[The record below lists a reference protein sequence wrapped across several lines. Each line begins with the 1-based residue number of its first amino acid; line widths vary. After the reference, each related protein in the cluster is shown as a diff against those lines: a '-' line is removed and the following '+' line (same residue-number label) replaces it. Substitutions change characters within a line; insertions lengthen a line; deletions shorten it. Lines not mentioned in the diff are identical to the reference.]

1 MAVERIEE
9 FWQSRIGSVMR
20 PRFAQEQG
28 ARVVECE
35 AFNVLERNA
44 AAGNVR
50 RLIARGHDQPQSL
63 DRRKPPEHG
72 LGRGL
77 FPPPRRFKIVEDR
90 QRRPRGAK
98 IRDGSLHRRGG
109 AGGVEPERVGER
121 AQNALGVGN
130 GLEIDEQAPLGAE
143 TRDDRRVVTE
153 RVVRSIGRERTFD
166 VDDHDLASL
175 SGKAR
180 DLAFQV
186 AARCRARGCAA
197 RTISLK
203 VRFGD
208 FETIERSYSLDRP
221 VATAGEIA
229 RIARAL
235 LAMIDVS
242 RGVRLLGVSVSHLAD
257 PASDDTVQLGLFAP
271 AAAPASKPG
280 GAAEVELATDEIR
293 RRFGPN
299 AITSVAAAERRSR
312 GERARGN
319 RATD

>member
-1 MAVERIEE
+1 VRAIPGVGPATAQRLR
-9 FWQSRIGSVMR
+9 RIGVGSVGDLGLVGRRQLVEM
-20 PRFAQEQG
+20 FG
-28 ARVVECE
+28 ASHG
-35 AFNVLERNA
+35 A
-44 AAGNVR
+44 A
-50 RLIARGHDQPQSL
+50 
-63 DRRKPPEHG
+63 
-72 LGRGL
+72 L
-77 FPPPRRFKIVEDR
+77 FDL
-90 QRRPRGAK
+90 AS
-98 IRDGSLHRRGG
+98 GS
-109 AGGVEPERVGER
+109 
-121 AQNALGVGN
+121 
-130 GLEIDEQAPLGAE
+130 
-143 TRDDRRVVTE
+143 DDRRVVTE
-153 RVVRSIGRERTFD
+153 RVVRSIGREQTFD

-221 VATAGEIA
+221 VATAGEIT

-235 LAMIDVS
+235 LATIDVS

-257 PASDDTVQLGLFAP
+257 PGSDDAVQLGLFAP
-271 AAAPASKPG
+271 AAAPESRVG
-280 GAAEVELATDEIR
+280 GAAEVELAADEIR

-319 RATD
+319 RPTD